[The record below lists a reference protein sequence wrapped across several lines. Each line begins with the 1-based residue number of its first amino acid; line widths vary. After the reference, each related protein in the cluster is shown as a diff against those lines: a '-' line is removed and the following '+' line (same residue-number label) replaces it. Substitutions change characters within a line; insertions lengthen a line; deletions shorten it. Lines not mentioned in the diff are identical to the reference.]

1 MQSHLCVSFLRSR
14 LHNGT
19 LISLSDC
26 NAVASDFTFPED
38 AAWNAERW
46 AVEFGVEIGE
56 YCGVVRGSSSASSR
70 NAPSPT
76 VR

>member
-19 LISLSDC
+19 LISPRDC
-26 NAVASDFTFPED
+26 NAVSSDFTFPED
-38 AAWNAERW
+38 TRWNAERQ

-56 YCGVVRGSSSASSR
+56 CRGVFGCRGA
-70 NAPSPT
+70 
-76 VR
+76 

>member
-19 LISLSDC
+19 LISLRDC
-26 NAVASDFTFPED
+26 NAVSSDFTFPED
-38 AAWNAERW
+38 TRWNAERQ

-56 YCGVVRGSSSASSR
+56 CRGVFGCRGA
-70 NAPSPT
+70 
-76 VR
+76 